1 MTDSALAILVV
12 DRFRS
17 LAASPQTQK
26 LGRLLLH
33 PITGAWNLAR
43 RHDLN
48 PWVFVAMSLLGYMVQ
63 AMVFLPWFDAQ
74 SMQLALL
81 IALRVI
87 ALVVP
92 AYILLKG
99 RRIAA
104 VFNISIVI
112 MFVFNT
118 AWHVCYYVYF

>member
-12 DRFRS
+12 DRFRG
-17 LAASPQTQK
+17 LVASPQTQK

-48 PWVFVAMSLLGYMVQ
+48 PWVFVAMSLLGYLVQ

-104 VFNISIVI
+104 VFNISIVV

-118 AWHVCYYVYF
+118 AWHVCYYLYF

>member
-1 MTDSALAILVV
+1 MAPI
-12 DRFRS
+12 
-17 LAASPQTQK
+17 
-26 LGRLLLH
+26 LGRIGQLVAR
-33 PITGAWNLAR
+33 PVTGAWQLAR

-48 PWVFVAMSLLGYMVQ
+48 PWVFIAMSVLGYLVQ

-81 IALRVI
+81 IPLRVI

-104 VFNISIVI
+104 VFNVSIVG

>member
-1 MTDSALAILVV
+1 
-12 DRFRS
+12 
-17 LAASPQTQK
+17 
-26 LGRLLLH
+26 
-33 PITGAWNLAR
+33 
-43 RHDLN
+43 
-48 PWVFVAMSLLGYMVQ
+48 MSLLGYLVQ

-104 VFNISIVI
+104 VFNISIVV

-118 AWHVCYYVYF
+118 AWHVCYYLYF